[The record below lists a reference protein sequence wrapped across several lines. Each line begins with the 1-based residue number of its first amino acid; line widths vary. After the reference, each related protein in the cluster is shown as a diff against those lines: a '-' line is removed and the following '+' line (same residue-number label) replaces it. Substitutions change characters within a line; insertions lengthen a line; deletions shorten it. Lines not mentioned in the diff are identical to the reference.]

1 LIQQTCPGCYKYI
14 RGALDSFSQ
23 SVDTEKFVEEN
34 GESLIIAGGVPSLDY
49 TDAEGKHLFV
59 IGDCWKKFESRA
71 EVEKAMEVAE
81 TVTEYPG
88 CAPIYVFA
96 QLNTDL
102 SAMSS

>member
-1 LIQQTCPGCYKYI
+1 M
-14 RGALDSFSQ
+14 
-23 SVDTEKFVEEN
+23 V
-34 GESLIIAGGVPSLDY
+34 IAGGVPSLDFN
-49 TDAEGKHLFV
+49 DAAGKHLFV
-59 IGDCWKKFESRA
+59 VGDCWKKFESSA

-102 SAMSS
+102 SAMNA